1 MLLFHLGHPTLLTSH
16 HLPSLLLSCL
26 SSVWLS
32 RTATSHATMQNSMR
46 SARLAQERLAL
57 STSVSTDWVGAS
69 FTVSYVSHV
78 SLLYA
83 VVELCICTYMLCW
96 PSKLLYVCVVLLPDL
111 LYVLCWPSELLY
123 VLCWPSKLLYVC
135 VVLALRATVACK
147 YCMSVHVTVYT
158 LGMLPFPS
166 MYNNW
171 SGTYM
176 CCECVL
182 YCVTAV

>member
-1 MLLFHLGHPTLLTSH
+1 MHMYVYVVLALKTTVRVCCVAP
-16 HLPSLLLSCL
+16 
-26 SSVWLS
+26 
-32 RTATSHATMQNSMR
+32 R
-46 SARLAQERLAL
+46 SA
-57 STSVSTDWVGAS
+57 
-69 FTVSYVSHV
+69 
-78 SLLYA
+78 
-83 VVELCICTYMLCW
+83 
-96 PSKLLYVCVVLLPDL
+96 
-111 LYVLCWPSELLY
+111 
-123 VLCWPSKLLYVC
+123 VC